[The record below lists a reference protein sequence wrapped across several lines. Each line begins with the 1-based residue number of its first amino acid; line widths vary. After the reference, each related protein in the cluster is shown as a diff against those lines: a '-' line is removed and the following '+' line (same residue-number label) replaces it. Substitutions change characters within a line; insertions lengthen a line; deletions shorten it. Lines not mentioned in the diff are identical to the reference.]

1 MCVFTVEL
9 EVCDGFDNGIYTSAS
24 CAATLTLRSGSF
36 FSVLNP
42 RSKTV
47 LHFPSVP
54 CQPNAIKLSRCVQF
68 QVFHVNRTLSSCED
82 VWRTRMHPSV
92 AIEMWIG
99 IPGLRKEKPK
109 GVVASWWGEHP
120 KASRYRQS
128 LVSHHH
134 WWGVHHFGCHSHQK
148 KTLICIKGAPRYE
161 SVLPERRALAATVW
175 RWFESTSCQQAKR
188 SPPAGCWQIWRE
200 PCIYSAASK
209 MNVVVNVALRWYFGE
224 MSPFQKCFESY
235 SYYIHIYIYKYV

>member
-1 MCVFTVEL
+1 MVLTME
-9 EVCDGFDNGIYTSAS
+9 YTPQLPAQLLWLWGV
-24 CAATLTLRSGSF
+24 AAF
-36 FSVLNP
+36 FLLSIP

-148 KTLICIKGAPRYE
+148 KNTNLYQGRSTIWIRSPRK
-161 SVLPERRALAATVW
+161 
-175 RWFESTSCQQAKR
+175 EST
-188 SPPAGCWQIWRE
+188 GCNCLKMVWVNE
-200 PCIYSAASK
+200 LPASK
-209 MNVVVNVALRWYFGE
+209 EITTCRLLTNLKRAMHLF
-224 MSPFQKCFESY
+224 SSK
-235 SYYIHIYIYKYV
+235 